1 MMTAVL
7 NLAPERKFLLLRHGE
22 SMANAG
28 RTVAGFLDAPLTPL
42 GRTQA
47 EEIKP
52 LIAALDERPNLV
64 YHSALSRARDTAS
77 IVNQVIGCPMHEH
90 PELAEQNY
98 GDWQGQSWDVID
110 PFKAEDLD
118 PPNGETKKQFYARAV
133 AAVEYCLDHSA
144 QIHRAPMPLIVCH
157 GGIFNALRDY
167 YGLPKQGHG
176 NCALAR
182 IEKIGQAGS
191 VNWTDLNN
199 PSYSRL

>member
-1 MMTAVL
+1 MISHPDTVL
-7 NLAPERKFLLLRHGE
+7 ERTYLLLRHGE

-28 RTVAGFLDAPLTPL
+28 RTVAGSLDTPLSPL
-42 GRTQA
+42 GRAQA
-47 EEIKP
+47 EDIRS
-52 LIAALDERPNLV
+52 LIAALDNRPNLV
-64 YHSALSRARDTAS
+64 YHSALSRARDTAT
-77 IVNQVIGCPMHEH
+77 IVNQVIFCPMHEH

-133 AAVEYCLDHSA
+133 AAIEHCLEHSA
-144 QIHRAPMPLIVCH
+144 KIHKAPMPLIVCH

-182 IEKIGQAGS
+182 ITIRCKTGGFD
-191 VNWTDLNN
+191 WTNLHN
-199 PSYSRL
+199 PAYRSL

>member
-1 MMTAVL
+1 MTAIPERV
-7 NLAPERKFLLLRHGE
+7 PERKFLLLRHGE

-28 RTVAGFLDAPLTPL
+28 RTVAGFLDAPLTQL

-52 LIAALDERPNLV
+52 LIAALEERPNLV
-64 YHSALSRARDTAS
+64 YHSALSRARDTAA
-77 IVNQVIGCPMHEH
+77 IVNQSILCPMHEH
-90 PELAEQNY
+90 PDLAEQNY

-110 PFKAEDLD
+110 PFKTEDLD
-118 PPNGETKKQFYARAV
+118 PPNGESKKQFYARAV
-133 AAVEYCLDHSA
+133 AAIEHCLDHSA
-144 QIHRAPMPLIVCH
+144 QIHQAPLPLIVCH

-182 IEKIGQAGS
+182 ITVTRETGGIDWI
-191 VNWTDLNN
+191 NLHN
-199 PSYSRL
+199 PSYRRL